1 MIEIDYF
8 FSRQMKRCSSKIKH
22 IYSYT
27 IFTLI
32 FNIIRNLHTNTALIH
47 NTPVMKYYPAVSNVK
62 AMCHACLMTVCCP
75 GPPLTPSQVRR
86 MSELSSLSVTVAE
99 RDFKMRPVR

>member
-1 MIEIDYF
+1 MINEILPG
-8 FSRQMKRCSSKIKH
+8 SVKSK
-22 IYSYT
+22 SY
-27 IFTLI
+27 L
-32 FNIIRNLHTNTALIH
+32 LCL
-47 NTPVMKYYPAVSNVK
+47 SNE
-62 AMCHACLMTVCCP
+62 AVCCP